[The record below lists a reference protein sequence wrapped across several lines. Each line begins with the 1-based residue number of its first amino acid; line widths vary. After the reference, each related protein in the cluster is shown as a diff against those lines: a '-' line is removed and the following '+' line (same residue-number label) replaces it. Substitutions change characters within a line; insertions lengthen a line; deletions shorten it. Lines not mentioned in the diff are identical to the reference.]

1 MTPKFT
7 LVPSELFSED
17 AAREI
22 LSEVVPLEK
31 GEPLSFL
38 EIKAYDAVLV
48 YAGKTRPVVYDM
60 IMSLFKL
67 RDYNKIL
74 ASLKDG
80 YLYLVIA
87 QGNRLVFCNSFPA
100 NDFTTAEYYIF
111 MVLKQL
117 QINPEVSTLTFM
129 SEVAG
134 EKMAELY
141 HYFKAAEV
149 LQ

>member
-1 MTPKFT
+1 MAPRFT

-17 AAREI
+17 SAREI
-22 LSEVVPLEK
+22 LSEVVLLEK

-48 YAGKTRPVVYDM
+48 YAGKTRPLVYDM

-74 ASLKDG
+74 AAVEDG

-87 QGNRLVFCNSFPA
+87 QGSGLKFCNSFKA
-100 NDFTTAEYYIF
+100 DDFTTAEYYIF

-117 QINPEVSTLTFM
+117 QINPEASTLTFM
-129 SEVAG
+129 SEIPRDRT
-134 EKMAELY
+134 AELY
-141 HYFKAAEV
+141 HYFKSAEV

>member
-17 AAREI
+17 SAREI
-22 LSEVVPLEK
+22 LSEVVLLEK

-38 EIKAYDAVLV
+38 EIKAYNAVLV
-48 YAGKTRPVVYDM
+48 YAGATRPAVYDM

-74 ASLKDG
+74 ASFSDG
-80 YLYLVIA
+80 CLHLVIA
-87 QGNRLVFCNSFPA
+87 QGDRLVFCNSFVA
-100 NDFTTAEYYIF
+100 GDFTTAEYYVF

-129 SEVAG
+129 SEIPEG
-134 EKMAELY
+134 RLSELY
-141 HYFKAAEV
+141 HYFKSAEV

>member
-1 MTPKFT
+1 MASGFT
-7 LVPSELFSED
+7 LVPSEIFSED
-17 AAREI
+17 SAREI
-22 LSEVVPLEK
+22 LSEVVLLEK

-48 YAGKTRPVVYDM
+48 YSGQTRPAVYDM

-74 ASLKDG
+74 ASLEDG

-87 QGNRLVFCNSFPA
+87 QGNRLVFCNSFKA
-100 NDFTTAEYYIF
+100 ADFTTAEYYIF

-129 SEVAG
+129 SEIPQDRT
-134 EKMAELY
+134 AELY
-141 HYFKAAEV
+141 HYFKSAEV